1 LSWDKD
7 EGLKHI
13 ALLDQPHEVTLI
25 ALLGRYPEII
35 EAAAFACEPHQ
46 VAYYLRELA
55 NGLHSYYN
63 AVQLLCDQE
72 SLRHARLCLLEAVR
86 QVLNNGLTL
95 LGVSAPES
103 M

>member
-1 LSWDKD
+1 MFWDQD
-7 EGLKHI
+7 VGLAHLE
-13 ALLDQPHEVTLI
+13 LLDQPHETALI
-25 ALLGRYPEII
+25 SLICRYPEVI
-35 EAAAFACEPHQ
+35 ESSAVSCEPHQ
-46 VAYYLRELA
+46 LAYYLRELA

-72 SLRHARLCLLEAVR
+72 QLRCARLCLLESVR
-86 QVLNNGLTL
+86 QVLSNGLDL